1 MWNWFYITI
10 IHPIEILALSKL
22 SSLYFCSSIHTGT
35 HIFIYRQNTHTFW
48 KRCDIRFH
56 LVIWYFNIFWRYK
69 ENIFWLQISVD
80 QPQIMHNCK
89 EKSHTKQGSL
99 YWHYGCIKYLLR
111 QTSQMWKGLRK
122 KKEKDLKLQSFS

>member
-99 YWHYGCIKYLLR
+99 YWALWLHQIFIKTNITDVKR
-111 QTSQMWKGLRK
+111 I
-122 KKEKDLKLQSFS
+122 KKEKGKRSQAPVL